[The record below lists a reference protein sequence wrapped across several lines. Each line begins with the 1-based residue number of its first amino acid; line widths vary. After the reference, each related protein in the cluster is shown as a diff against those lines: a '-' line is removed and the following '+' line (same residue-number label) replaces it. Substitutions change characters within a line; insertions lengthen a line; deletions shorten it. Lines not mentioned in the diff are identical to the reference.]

1 MAHGS
6 HLAEKFLPSD
16 PITGPRGGGG
26 VGVETADTDISA
38 KQLLTLH
45 IALCSCGTSG
55 FSRGVG
61 VRLEIVG
68 SLRHRVIS
76 TVALGPFCSQPSVDF
91 SWVLSAENYV
101 SWFTFLPDEFL
112 LQELKARFS
121 RKQ

>member
-1 MAHGS
+1 M
-6 HLAEKFLPSD
+6 
-16 PITGPRGGGG
+16 
-26 VGVETADTDISA
+26 GVETADTDISA

-45 IALCSCGTSG
+45 IALRSCGTSG
-55 FSRGVG
+55 FSGGVG

-76 TVALGPFCSQPSVDF
+76 MVALGPFCSQPLVDF